1 MSMDRELAE
10 ALQAV
15 RRGFFGEDGKAC
27 DYAGLAAS
35 RERGR
40 LAACLAN
47 LEGFDP
53 KRVRIP
59 AQTAFWINVFNAV
72 VLRDA
77 PELELVASVRD
88 VQGFFER
95 ERLKVG
101 GFPYSLDAIEHGLLR
116 GNVAKAGALRPPM
129 RRDDPRL
136 AHMPLAYDER
146 MHFAMYS
153 ASRSSPALRVYEP
166 GDLDR
171 QMEDA
176 TVAYIRRTV
185 RVDDGGALIV
195 LPRQFKWYAGDFG
208 GERGAVDFA
217 LARLDD
223 ATVDLV
229 DQRRGR
235 VKVRYDGFDWS
246 LNRR

>member
-1 MSMDRELAE
+1 MDGELAE

-15 RRGFFGEDGKAC
+15 RRGFFDEEGKAC

-40 LAACLAN
+40 LAACLAT

-59 AQTAFWINVFNAV
+59 AQTAFWINVFNAM

-77 PELELVASVRD
+77 PELEVVASVKD

-95 ERLKVG
+95 ERLKVA
-101 GFPYSLDAIEHGLLR
+101 GFSYSLDAIEHGLLR
-116 GNVAKAGALRPPM
+116 GNVPKAGALRPPM
-129 RRDDPRL
+129 RREDPRL

-153 ASRSSPALRVYEP
+153 ASCSSPALRVYEA

-176 TVAYIRRTV
+176 TGAYIRRTV
-185 RVDDGGALIV
+185 RVDEGGALIV

-223 ATVDLV
+223 DTVDLV

-235 VKVRYDGFDWS
+235 VKVRYDAFDWS